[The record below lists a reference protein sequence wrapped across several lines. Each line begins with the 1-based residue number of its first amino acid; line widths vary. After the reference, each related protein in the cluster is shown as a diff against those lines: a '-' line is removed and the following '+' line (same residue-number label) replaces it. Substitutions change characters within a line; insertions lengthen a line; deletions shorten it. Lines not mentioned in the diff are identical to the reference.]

1 MAEKDDINL
10 RSIQN
15 KFFETL
21 KKTKQEEL
29 KKRQKGEEYKN
40 NWNAAEELRAFQKDS
55 RQVLNHLKDAPDNK
69 SASQNCLLHYAAL
82 YDDVELC
89 KCLFDLGADLNVTN
103 KLGSTALHLACCAAS
118 IECIGY
124 LAEYL
129 DVEDHNKIGNTPLH
143 CAILSGDLECVKAL
157 ISAYSENKL
166 RDALKRPNLTSF
178 TPGMLSGKFE
188 EIGNYFK
195 ELFQVDRTN

>member
-1 MAEKDDINL
+1 MAEKEDVNL
-10 RSIQN
+10 RQVQN

-21 KKTKQEEL
+21 KKTKQMEYT
-29 KKRQKGEEYKN
+29 KRQKGEDYKTD
-40 NWNAAEELRAFQKDS
+40 WNAGEELRALSKDS
-55 RQVLNHLKDAPDNK
+55 RTVLNHLKDAPDNK
-69 SASQNCLLHYAAL
+69 SASQNCLIHYAAL

-89 KCLFDLGADLNVTN
+89 TTLFDLGADLNVTN

-118 IECIGY
+118 VECIGY
-124 LAEYL
+124 LAQFTG
-129 DVEDHNKIGNTPLH
+129 DEDHNKIGNTPLH

-157 ISAYSENKL
+157 INAYSEIKL

-188 EIGNYFK
+188 EIANYLV
-195 ELFQVDRTN
+195 EVVPSGQS